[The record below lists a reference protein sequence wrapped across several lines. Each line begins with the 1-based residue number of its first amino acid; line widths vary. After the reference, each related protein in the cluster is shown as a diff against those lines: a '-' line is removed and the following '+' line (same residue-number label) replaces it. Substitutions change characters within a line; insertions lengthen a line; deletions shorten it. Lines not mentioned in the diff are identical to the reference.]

1 MKNILKAGV
10 ILSVEDFD
18 SELGCTTVRHVIYK
32 GKQWVHIMLNGK
44 VLAVTNIEDL

>member
-1 MKNILKAGV
+1 MENILMVGV

-18 SELGCTTVRHVIYK
+18 SELGCTTVRHIIYK
-32 GKQWVHIMLNGK
+32 GKHWVHIMLNGR